1 MEGGYLPWKNQ
12 KVENNCPSPD
22 YFTKSLPPPPSGQ
35 FWERD
40 LEGNWKLMKLLD
52 HTNDDGTVTFNQ
64 PSIIEHIVM
73 PIDTLQGLCL
83 QYHAKAIDIRRMNM
97 FSGNNIQVKTKL
109 LIPINAGVAIRPQIE
124 TEEIILQK
132 FKNVTQEQTQEARL
146 YLDEYQW
153 NLENAIQAWNNDNN
167 WEETEAKLSEQVP
180 GNMASNTQFS
190 AEIDDFVAPL
200 AIQEVPI
207 VTALAVSYTE
217 PTHVISFADNDQV
230 QTRPLVNSQKSREKN
245 TFFLFRPFL
254 RK

>member
-22 YFTKSLPPPPSGQ
+22 YFTKSLPPPPAGQ

-40 LEGNWKLMKLLD
+40 LEGNWKLMKLSD
-52 HTNDDGTVTFNQ
+52 NTNEDGTVSFTQ

-73 PIDTLQGLCL
+73 PIDTIQGLCL

-124 TEEIILQK
+124 TEEVILQK
-132 FKNVTQEQTQEARL
+132 FKNITQEQTLEARI
-146 YLDEYQW
+146 YLEEHKW
-153 NLENAIQAWNNDNN
+153 NFENALQAWKNDNN
-167 WEETEAKLSEQVP
+167 WEETEAKLSEHQ
-180 GNMASNTQFS
+180 NLNQSQFS
-190 AEIDDFVAPL
+190 AEIEDVVAPL

-207 VTALAVSYTE
+207 VTALAVSYVNPSTSAYN
-217 PTHVISFADNDQV
+217 PTYNDVEV
-230 QTRPLVNSQKSREKN
+230 QALGTPLRSQKRENK
-245 TFFLFRPFL
+245 TFFLLRPFI